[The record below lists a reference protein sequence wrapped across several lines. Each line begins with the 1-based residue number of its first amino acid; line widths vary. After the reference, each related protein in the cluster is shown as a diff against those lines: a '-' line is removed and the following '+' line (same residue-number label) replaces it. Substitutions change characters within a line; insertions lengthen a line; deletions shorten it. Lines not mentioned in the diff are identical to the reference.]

1 MKAKRLLGA
10 FLAVGLVT
18 LAAAPTVLAAG
29 NKPKKEAAPAAPA
42 TEAPVVSKSIEFPF
56 TGLAWGMTPKQVAAT
71 VDKLIDDDYRPLY
84 KEVQPGVK
92 MKALD
97 AQLIEE
103 KDQFR
108 RGRIDF
114 GTLPTGIDST
124 PLRGEFSY
132 QNKESLMTLNRKGH
146 ATHFFFIQD
155 KLWKVIEEV
164 KLSDAYPLGKTFQD
178 VAVKLSAKHGVP
190 GRVLPADAIRAAV
203 EIDWKDG
210 STHLRVIQRSDTAIA
225 LAYEDNGTVANLVA
239 LRPNKPTVDSG
250 IDPSVAAIMRGS
262 GGDGPPPPP
271 PPAADKK
278 KNKK

>member
-18 LAAAPTVLAAG
+18 LAAAPTVFAAG
-29 NKPKKEAAPAAPA
+29 NKPKKEAAPAAP
-42 TEAPVVSKSIEFPF
+42 TEAPTTNKAIDFPLA
-56 TGLAWGMTPKQVAAT
+56 GLAWGMTPKLVAAAI
-71 VDKLIDDDYRPLY
+71 DKLIDDDYRPLY

-97 AQLIEE
+97 AQLVED

-146 ATHFFFIQD
+146 VTHFFFIQD
-155 KLWKVIEEV
+155 KLWKVIDEV
-164 KLSDAYPLGKTFQD
+164 KLNDASPLGKTFQD
-178 VAVKLSAKHGVP
+178 AAVKLSAKFGVP
-190 GRVLPADAIRAAV
+190 GRVTPPDATHSSM
-203 EIDWKDG
+203 EIDWKDANI
-210 STHLRVIQRSDTAIA
+210 HLRMIQRSDTAIA
-225 LAYEDNGTVANLVA
+225 LAYEDNGTVANLAA
-239 LRPNKPTVDSG
+239 LRPNKPATDSG
-250 IDPSVAAIMRGS
+250 IDPSVAAIMRGG
-262 GGDGPPPPP
+262 GGDGPPPP

-278 KNKK
+278 KPKK

>member
-18 LAAAPTVLAAG
+18 LATVPTAFAAG
-29 NKPKKEAAPAAPA
+29 TKPKKEAAVAVQ
-42 TEAPVVSKSIEFPF
+42 TEAPSVKKSIDFPIG
-56 TGLAWGMTPKQVAAT
+56 GLAWGMTPKQVALAI
-71 VDKLIDDDYRPLY
+71 DKLIDDDYRPLY

-97 AQLIEE
+97 AQLAED

-114 GTLPTGIDST
+114 GTLPTGIDGT

-146 ATHFFFIQD
+146 TTHFFFIQD

-164 KLSDAYPLGKTFQD
+164 NLSDAYPLGKTFQD

-190 GRVLPADAIRAAV
+190 GRVLPADATRASV

-210 STHLRVIQRSDTAIA
+210 STHLRVIQRSDTALA
-225 LAYEDNGTVANLVA
+225 VAYEDNGTVANLAA
-239 LRPNKPTVDSG
+239 LRPNKPVADSG
-250 IDPSVAAIMRGS
+250 IDPSVAAIMRG
-262 GGDGPPPPP
+262 GGDNGPPPP

-278 KNKK
+278 KLKK

>member
-42 TEAPVVSKSIEFPF
+42 ADAPSVKKSIDFPL
-56 TGLAWGMTPKQVAAT
+56 TGLAWGMTPKQVALAI
-71 VDKLIDDDYRPLY
+71 DKLIDDDYRPLY

-97 AQLIEE
+97 AQLAED

-114 GTLPTGIDST
+114 GPLPTGVDAT
-124 PLRGEFSY
+124 PLRGEYSY
-132 QNKESLMTLNRKGH
+132 QNKESLMTLNRKGQT
-146 ATHFFFIQD
+146 THFLFIQD

-164 KLSDAYPLGKTFQD
+164 TLSDTYPLGKSFQD
-178 VAVKLSAKHGVP
+178 VAVKLSSKHGVP
-190 GRVLPADAIRAAV
+190 GRVLPADAVRASV

-210 STHLRVIQRSDTAIA
+210 STHLRVIQRSDTSIA
-225 LAYEDNGTVANLVA
+225 LAYEDNATVGNLTA
-239 LRPNKPTVDSG
+239 LRPNKPVADSG
-250 IDPSVAAIMRGS
+250 IDPSVAAIMRG
-262 GGDGPPPPP
+262 GDGPPPP

-278 KNKK
+278 KPKK

>member
-18 LAAAPTVLAAG
+18 MAAAPTVLAAG
-29 NKPKKEAAPAAPA
+29 GKPKKEAAPAPPPPDAPTVKKA
-42 TEAPVVSKSIEFPF
+42 IDFPIA
-56 TGLAWGMTPKQVAAT
+56 GLAWGMNPKQVASAI
-71 VDKLIDDDYRPLY
+71 DKLIEDDYSPLY
-84 KEVQPGVK
+84 KQVQPGVK

-114 GTLPTGIDST
+114 GKLPTGIDST
-124 PLRGEFSY
+124 PLRGEFTY
-132 QNKESLMTLNRKGH
+132 QNKESLMTLNRKGQ

-164 KLSDAYPLGKTFQD
+164 KLSDASPLGKTFQD

-190 GRVLPADAIRAAV
+190 GRVLPADANRAAV
-203 EIDWKDG
+203 EIDWRDG
-210 STHLRVIQRSDTAIA
+210 SSHLRVIQRSDTAIA
-225 LAYEDNGTVANLVA
+225 LAYEDNGTMANLAA
-239 LRPNKPTVDSG
+239 LRTFKPVADDG
-250 IDPSVAAIMRGS
+250 IDPIVAAAMRGAS
-262 GGDGPPPPP
+262 PEVPLPEKKDE
-271 PPAADKK
+271 KK
-278 KNKK
+278 KPKK

>member
-18 LAAAPTVLAAG
+18 LATVPTVFAAG
-29 NKPKKEAAPAAPA
+29 TKPKKEAAVAVQ
-42 TEAPVVSKSIEFPF
+42 TEAPSVKKSIDFPIG
-56 TGLAWGMTPKQVAAT
+56 GLAWGMTPKQVALAI
-71 VDKLIDDDYRPLY
+71 DKLIDDDYRPLY

-97 AQLIEE
+97 AQLAED

-114 GTLPTGIDST
+114 GALPTGIDGT
-124 PLRGEFSY
+124 PLRGEYSY
-132 QNKESLMTLNRKGH
+132 QNKESLMTLNHKGQ

-190 GRVLPADAIRAAV
+190 GRVLPADATRASV

-210 STHLRVIQRSDTAIA
+210 STHLRVIQRRDTTLAF
-225 LAYEDNGTVANLVA
+225 AYEDNGTVANLTS
-239 LRPNKPTVDSG
+239 LRPNKPASDSG

-262 GGDGPPPPP
+262 DGPAPP

-278 KNKK
+278 KTNKK

>member
-29 NKPKKEAAPAAPA
+29 NKPKKEAAPAPPA
-42 TEAPVVSKSIEFPF
+42 AEAPMVKKSIDFPIA
-56 TGLAWGMTPKQVAAT
+56 GLSWGMTPKQVALAI
-71 VDKLIDDDYRPLY
+71 DKMIDDDYRPLY

-97 AQLIEE
+97 AQLAED

-114 GTLPTGIDST
+114 GTLPTGIDGT
-124 PLRGEFSY
+124 PLRGEFTY
-132 QNKESLMTLNRKGH
+132 QNKESLMTLNHKGQ

-155 KLWKVIEEV
+155 KLWKVIDEI
-164 KLSDAYPLGKTFQD
+164 KLTDTYPLGKTFQD

-190 GRVLPADAIRAAV
+190 GRVLPADATRASV
-203 EIDWKDG
+203 EIDWKDPT
-210 STHLRVIQRSDTAIA
+210 THLRVIQRSDTAIA
-225 LAYEDNGTVANLVA
+225 MAYEDNGTVANLVA
-239 LRPNKPTVDSG
+239 LRPNKPVADSG
-250 IDPSVAAIMRGS
+250 IDPSVAAIMRG
-262 GGDGPPPPP
+262 GGDNGPPVP

-278 KNKK
+278 KTNKK